1 MKTVFLCGAEYING
15 GIGVARKKVFKVKE
29 TVKPKATTKAT
40 TKAKRRNLDVIVEKI
55 NEIMKMPDFERVFF
69 S

>member
-40 TKAKRRNLDVIVEKI
+40 TKAKKKKSGCNCGKKL
-55 NEIMKMPDFERVFF
+55 MK
-69 S
+69 